1 MREDKINRLFKYAA
15 VICCTLL
22 LCGCRNSVDK
32 LTVPD
37 EYNYG
42 DLSQYIKLGEYKNIE
57 YEKADNQVSQSEI
70 REAIDEMLS
79 ESAEEVRNTTGTVK
93 EDSKINI
100 DYVGSI
106 DGVEF
111 EGGTGSD
118 IDLDMADNNYIDGF
132 ADGILGHKAGT
143 TFDIHVTF
151 PENYGSEELAG
162 QPAVFKITVNYISEE
177 QTPEYNDEWVK
188 NNTDYNNM
196 KELEDGLSKE
206 ILSKKADNS
215 TADTRTYIFDTIV
228 DRSEVLE
235 YPEKEYNS
243 RYEQLVN
250 SYKSYAEANDID
262 FTDYLEDQL
271 GITEKEFEAMSK
283 EACETAVKQELVLHA
298 IAQKEGIDPSDS
310 DYREFTNKL
319 LKDGGYSEEEFEEQK
334 GCTINEYAELNN
346 LFTSLLYRDVM
357 DKVMEYSI
365 AK

>member
-1 MREDKINRLFKYAA
+1 MRAENRNRLFKYVA
-15 VICCTLL
+15 VICCALM
-22 LCGCRNSVDK
+22 LCGCKGSVDN

-37 EYNYG
+37 EYNYD
-42 DLSQYIKLGEYKNIE
+42 DLSQYIKLGEYKGIE
-57 YEKADNQVSQSEI
+57 YEDAASQVSQSELQ
-70 REAIDEMLS
+70 EAIDELLS
-79 ESAEEVRNTTGTVK
+79 ESSEEVRNTTGTVK

-143 TFDIHVTF
+143 TFDINVTF
-151 PENYGSEELAG
+151 PENYGNEELAG

-177 QTPEYNDEWVK
+177 DTPEYSDEWVK
-188 NNTDYNNM
+188 NNTDYDSM
-196 KELEDGLSKE
+196 KDLEAGLKAE
-206 ILSKKADNS
+206 MLSEKNENS
-215 TADTRTYIFDTIV
+215 ASDARTYVFDTII
-228 DRSEVLE
+228 DRSEVVE

-250 SYKSYAEANDID
+250 SYKGYAEANDIE
-262 FTDYLEDQL
+262 FSDYLEDQL
-271 GITEKEFEAMSK
+271 GITEKEFESMAK
-283 EACETAVKQELVLHA
+283 ETCETAVKQELVLHA
-298 IAQKEGIDPSDS
+298 IAQAEGIKPGDS
-310 DYREFTNKL
+310 DYQEFVNKL
-319 LKDGGYSEEEFEEQK
+319 LTDSGYTEEDFEEQK
-334 GCTINEYAELNN
+334 GCTIKEYAELNN
-346 LFTSLLYRDVM
+346 LYTSMLYQVVM